1 MKDEIKEYLDII
13 NKYSSK
19 LENEVNLKQD
29 SYLIYL
35 FQETKNLIV
44 KDPNVSEKFLIFYT
58 GWLKKEYEYL
68 LENKVDLENSI
79 LILLSI
85 SEKIKKLSIS
95 EIKID
100 SN

>member
-1 MKDEIKEYLDII
+1 MKSEIKEYLDII

-29 SYLIYL
+29 PYLIYL

-44 KDPNVSEKFLIFYT
+44 KYPNTKKKFLIFYT
-58 GWLKKEYEYL
+58 DWLKEEYEYL
-68 LENKVDLENSI
+68 LENKADLENSI

-95 EIKID
+95 KIKID
-100 SN
+100 

>member
-1 MKDEIKEYLDII
+1 MKSEIKEYLDII

-19 LENEVNLKQD
+19 LENGVNLKQD
-29 SYLIYL
+29 PYLIYL

-44 KDPNVSEKFLIFYT
+44 KEPNIPKKFLIFYT
-58 GWLKKEYEYL
+58 DWLKEEYEYL

-95 EIKID
+95 KIKID
-100 SN
+100 

>member
-13 NKYSSK
+13 NKYSNK
-19 LENEVNLKQD
+19 LREEVNSNQD
-29 SYLIYL
+29 PYLIYL

-44 KDPNVSEKFLIFYT
+44 KNPNIPEKFLIFYT
-58 GWLKKEYEYL
+58 DWLKEEYEYL
-68 LENKVDLENSI
+68 LTNKAGLESSI

-85 SEKIKKLSIS
+85 SEKINKLSIS

-100 SN
+100 PN

>member
-1 MKDEIKEYLDII
+1 MKSEIKEYLDII

-29 SYLIYL
+29 PYLIYL

-44 KDPNVSEKFLIFYT
+44 KEPNIPKKFLIFYT
-58 GWLKKEYEYL
+58 DWLKEEYEYL

>member
-1 MKDEIKEYLDII
+1 MKSEIKEYLDII
-13 NKYSSK
+13 NKYSFK
-19 LENEVNLKQD
+19 LEDEVNLKQD
-29 SYLIYL
+29 PYLIYL

-44 KDPNVSEKFLIFYT
+44 KYPNIQKKFLIFYT
-58 GWLKKEYEYL
+58 DWLKKEYEYL

-95 EIKID
+95 KIKID
-100 SN
+100 

>member
-1 MKDEIKEYLDII
+1 MESEIKEYLDVI
-13 NKYSSK
+13 NKHSFK

-29 SYLIYL
+29 PYLIYL

-44 KDPNVSEKFLIFYT
+44 KEPNIPEKFLIFYT
-58 GWLKKEYEYL
+58 DWLKEEYEYL
-68 LENKVDLENSI
+68 LTNNVDLESSI

>member
-1 MKDEIKEYLDII
+1 MKSEIKEYLDII

-19 LENEVNLKQD
+19 LENEVNLKQYP
-29 SYLIYL
+29 YLIYL

-44 KDPNVSEKFLIFYT
+44 KYPNIKKKFLIFYT
-58 GWLKKEYEYL
+58 DWLKEEYEYL
-68 LENKVDLENSI
+68 LENKADLENSI

-95 EIKID
+95 KIKID
-100 SN
+100 